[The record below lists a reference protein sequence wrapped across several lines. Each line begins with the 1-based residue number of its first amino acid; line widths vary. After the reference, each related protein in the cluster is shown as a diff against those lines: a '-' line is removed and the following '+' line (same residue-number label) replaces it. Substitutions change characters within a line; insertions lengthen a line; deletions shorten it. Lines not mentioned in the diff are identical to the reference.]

1 MALAPNLHQGL
12 QEGQKRNPQDLAL
25 QNVALLA
32 ELRMVQF
39 ETRRL
44 EAGSNVTT
52 FWNPTNYMEVVA
64 SKCGLAK
71 AFGLVYLDQCEGL
84 QVHD

>member
-1 MALAPNLHQGL
+1 
-12 QEGQKRNPQDLAL
+12 
-25 QNVALLA
+25 
-32 ELRMVQF
+32 MVQF
-39 ETRRL
+39 ENRRL

-52 FWNPTNYMEVVA
+52 FWNPKDVMEVVA

>member
-1 MALAPNLHQGL
+1 MN
-12 QEGQKRNPQDLAL
+12 R
-25 QNVALLA
+25 LLRF
-32 ELRMVQF
+32 LVN
-39 ETRRL
+39 RL
-44 EAGSNVTT
+44 EAETFGSNVTT
-52 FWNPTNYMEVVA
+52 FWSPKSYMELVT